1 MSSWFRTRPT
11 AKTAP
16 LPFPPSAIASASLL
30 PPCSDPPGADS
41 VPGTDLP
48 ACASNE
54 FQDALL
60 LVTQLE
66 SVPLDEKLAQE
77 VSIKRQMGVWI
88 FCQERR
94 FQNGLDILLDARMSP
109 SQVVGLMDK
118 YLSPGRRSLR
128 AGLLATDPEIVLPS
142 SRFEIRKSLRN
153 S

>member
-1 MSSWFRTRPT
+1 MDGRSHAVYICSNHAMIRLEPT
-11 AKTAP
+11 PYQEQISQLVQA
-16 LPFPPSAIASASLL
+16 
-30 PPCSDPPGADS
+30 
-41 VPGTDLP
+41 
-48 ACASNE
+48 NE
-54 FQDALL
+54 VQDALS

-109 SQVVGLMDK
+109 SQVVGLMGK
-118 YLSPGRRSLR
+118 YLSPGMRSLR
-128 AGLLATDPEIVLPS
+128 AGLLASDPEIVLPS